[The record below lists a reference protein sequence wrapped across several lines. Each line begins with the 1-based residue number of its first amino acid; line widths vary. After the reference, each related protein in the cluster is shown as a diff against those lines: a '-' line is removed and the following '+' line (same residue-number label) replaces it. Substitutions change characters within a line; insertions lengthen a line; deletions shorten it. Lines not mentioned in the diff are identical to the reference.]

1 MILDYEGTEDY
12 KYNEDSVVTAFIQ
25 YLDKTYSL
33 HYTNDENDLQV
44 LDIWKARGSLT
55 NTAID
60 TAIKY
65 LMRYGKKDGHNVNDL
80 YKAMHYIVLSIGN
93 DDEWVTPESL
103 ENEQENYYYV
113 DGEEVNEN
121 VWRHAKLSKNG
132 KHSKLSK
139 KVGDDAYDVYKK
151 FEMKGP

>member
-1 MILDYEGTEDY
+1 MMLDYEGTEDY
-12 KYNEDSVVTAFIQ
+12 KYNEDSVVAAFIQ

-93 DDEWVTPESL
+93 DDEWATPESL

-121 VWRHAKLSKNG
+121 VWRHSKLSKNG
-132 KHSKLSK
+132 KHSKLSEK
-139 KVGDDAYDVYKK
+139 IGDDTLAAYKK

>member
-93 DDEWVTPESL
+93 DDEWVTSESL

>member
-12 KYNEDSVVTAFIQ
+12 KYNEDSVVAAFIQ

-93 DDEWVTPESL
+93 DDEWVIPESL

>member
-1 MILDYEGTEDY
+1 
-12 KYNEDSVVTAFIQ
+12 
-25 YLDKTYSL
+25 
-33 HYTNDENDLQV
+33 
-44 LDIWKARGSLT
+44 
-55 NTAID
+55 
-60 TAIKY
+60 
-65 LMRYGKKDGHNVNDL
+65 MRYGKKDGHNVNDL

-93 DDEWVTPESL
+93 DDEWITPDSL

-121 VWRHAKLSKNG
+121 VWKHANQTDTHETSKLSKNG

-139 KVGDDAYDVYKK
+139 KVGDDAYTVYKK